1 MVDWCRA
8 FSCCTWTSDL
18 DGFEEMAW
26 TDHIWITLDP
36 HAMCWFVLQVQWF
49 LDAQVGSGC
58 RVFWNS
64 WESKGGTGFCWR
76 RVTPNL
82 ASWVNQ
88 QRSEHAYT
96 IVYHIY
102 PKASQCKACN
112 CCEMQ
117 EITRSSNYSSLF
129 LWFHIII
136 MHSPNT
142 KPTRVP
148 SIQSICLGKVVLER
162 ICLQYTVSGLW
173 LSQIFFWVMLAKHVR
188 TFVTGIRQSKQRT
201 AMSYKD
207 L

>member
-1 MVDWCRA
+1 MAKPLCIVRQPVDPTAGSPRKRNMLRMSKTDALISRDLMTRWRHV
-8 FSCCTWTSDL
+8 SD
-18 DGFEEMAW
+18 M
-26 TDHIWITLDP
+26 
-36 HAMCWFVLQVQWF
+36 
-49 LDAQVGSGC
+49 
-58 RVFWNS
+58 R
-64 WESKGGTGFCWR
+64 CWR